1 MTSWYKCVCGKKLGT
16 YEDDSV
22 VSNFTTRCYG
32 CKRIVTININADRKS
47 EIGVLKRPESR
58 TQSHLVSRN

>member
-1 MTSWYKCVCGKKLGT
+1 MTRWYKCECGKKLGT
-16 YEDDSV
+16 YEDDSIV
-22 VSNFTTRCYG
+22 MKFTTKCYG
-32 CKRIVTININADRKS
+32 CHRLVEISINADRKS